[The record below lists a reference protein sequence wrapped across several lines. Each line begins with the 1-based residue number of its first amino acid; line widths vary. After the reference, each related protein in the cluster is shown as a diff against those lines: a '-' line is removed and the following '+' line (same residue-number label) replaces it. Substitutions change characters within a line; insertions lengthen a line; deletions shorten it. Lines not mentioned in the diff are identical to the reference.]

1 MRKSGILMHISSLPG
16 PYGIGSM
23 SKCAYEFVDF
33 LAEAGQTCWQVLPL
47 CPTGYGDSPYQSFS
61 TFAGNHYLIDLDMLI
76 SEGLL
81 KQEEVDAVN
90 WGADENRVD
99 FGCLYENRLP
109 LLRRAYERFQ
119 PDEKYRAFVAEN
131 AEWLE
136 DYALFMALKAKFHGS
151 PWQNWPEELV
161 LRQPEAMESHR
172 AELREDMGL
181 HRFLQYQFFRQWT
194 ALRGYA
200 ASRSIKIIGDVP
212 IYVPLDS
219 ADVWA
224 NPRLFQ
230 LDESGY
236 PKMVAGCPPDSFS
249 ADGQLWGNPLYDW
262 DRMKETGY
270 GWWIRRLAAAERMY
284 DVVRLDHFRG
294 FESYWAIPAG
304 DKTAAGGCWK
314 KGPAQDF
321 VRAIRKELPNLDFI
335 AEDLGYVTAEV
346 KQLLEDS
353 GYPGMKVMQ
362 FAFDSRESS
371 DYLPHTYP
379 VNSVCY
385 TGTHD
390 NLTMVQWF
398 QEAAP
403 EDVAMAKAY
412 LGLNEEEGPV
422 WGVIRGCMG
431 SVSKLCVVQMQDYL
445 ELGGEARMNFP
456 GTLSPNNWTWRAE
469 KGFITEELTR
479 RIRET
484 TRRYG
489 RL

>member
-1 MRKSGILMHISSLPG
+1 MRKSGILMHISSLPNA
-16 PYGIGSM
+16 YGIGSM
-23 SKCAYEFVDF
+23 GKCAYEFVDF
-33 LAEAGQTCWQVLPL
+33 LSEAGQTYWQVLPL

-61 TFAGNHYLIDLDMLI
+61 TFAGNHYLIDLDLLME
-76 SEGLL
+76 EGLL
-81 KQEEVDAVN
+81 KREEVDAVN
-90 WGADENRVD
+90 WGRDENRVD

-109 LLRRAYERFQ
+109 LLRLAYERFQ
-119 PDEKYRAFVAEN
+119 PDAAYEAFVADN
-131 AEWLE
+131 ADWLE
-136 DYALFMALKAKFHGS
+136 DYALFMALKAKFRGS
-151 PWQNWPEELV
+151 PWQNWPVGL
-161 LRQPEAMESHR
+161 LMRLPEGMKSS
-172 AELREDMGL
+172 REALGDTVGL
-181 HRFLQYQFFRQWT
+181 HCFLQFQFYRQWS
-194 ALRGYA
+194 ALRSYA
-200 ASRSIKIIGDVP
+200 ASKGIQIIGDVP

-224 NPRLFQ
+224 NPHLFQ
-230 LDESGY
+230 LDESCR
-236 PKMVAGCPPDSFS
+236 PKLVAGCPPDSFS

-270 GWWIRRLAAAERMY
+270 DWWIRRLAAAARMY

-294 FESYWAIPAG
+294 FESYWAIPAE
-304 DKTAAGGCWK
+304 DRTAAGGFWK
-314 KGPAQDF
+314 QGPGLDF
-321 VRAIRKELPNLDFI
+321 IRTVQTKLPDLDFI
-335 AEDLGYVTAEV
+335 AEDLGFLTPEV
-346 KQLLEDS
+346 KQLQLDS

-390 NLTMVQWF
+390 NLTMLQWF
-398 QEAAP
+398 REAAP
-403 EDVAMAKAY
+403 EDIALAKAY
-412 LGLNEEEGPV
+412 LGLNEEEGLV

-431 SVSKLCVVQMQDYL
+431 SVSKLCVMQMQDYL

-456 GTLSPNNWTWRAE
+456 GTLSCDNWTWRAE
-469 KGFITEELTR
+469 VGFITEELTR
-479 RIRET
+479 RILET